1 MPVLL
6 LIRHAT
12 NDFVKTGRLPGRTPN
27 IHLNEEG
34 RRQAEALAQLLRD
47 QPLDAIYSSPL
58 ERAIETA
65 WRIAADRGLPLRL
78 RPDLADVDNGDYTGM
93 EIKRLSED
101 EATRDFW
108 RTVVETPSQARFPNG
123 EGLLDMQQRVIK
135 ALEALAAAHP
145 DLEMP
150 AQAERAGASAEDKPK
165 RRPQVLAI
173 VAHADVIKAAL
184 AHYLGMPFD
193 NFQRLSIAP
202 ASISAVTIGHDDKT
216 GRRYVVVNCVNR
228 IPPTP

>member
-34 RRQAEALAQLLRD
+34 RRQAEALACLLHEH
-47 QPLDAIYSSPL
+47 PLDAIYSSPL

-65 WRIAADRGLPLRL
+65 WRIAADRNLPVAICR
-78 RPDLADVDNGDYTGM
+78 DLADTDNGDYTGM

-108 RTVVETPSQARFPNG
+108 RVVIETPH
-123 EGLLDMQQRVIK
+123 K
-135 ALEALAAAHP
+135 
-145 DLEMP
+145 
-150 AQAERAGASAEDKPK
+150 RASPTGKGCS
-165 RRPQVLAI
+165 RCSS
-173 VAHADVIKAAL
+173 
-184 AHYLGMPFD
+184 G
-193 NFQRLSIAP
+193 SC
-202 ASISAVTIGHDDKT
+202 GH
-216 GRRYVVVNCVNR
+216 
-228 IPPTP
+228 

>member
-1 MPVLL
+1 MPTLL

-34 RRQAEALAQLLRD
+34 RRQAEALARLLHEH
-47 QPLDAIYSSPL
+47 PLDAIYSSPL
-58 ERAIETA
+58 ERAVETA
-65 WRIAADRGLPLRL
+65 WRIAADRNLPITICG
-78 RPDLADVDNGDYTGM
+78 DLADTDNGRYTGM

-108 RTVVETPSQARFPNG
+108 RVVVETPSQARFPNG
-123 EGLLDMQQRVIK
+123 EGLLEMQQRVVR
-135 ALEALAAAHP
+135 ALEALLSAHP
-145 DLEMP
+145 DITQGE
-150 AQAERAGASAEDKPK
+150 ESEDKPK
-165 RRPQVLAI
+165 RRSQVIAA

-202 ASISAVTIGHDDKT
+202 ASISAVSVSHDDKT
-216 GRRYVVVNCVNR
+216 GRRYVVVNYVNR
-228 IPPTP
+228 VPAA

>member
-34 RRQAEALAQLLRD
+34 RRQAEALARLLHEH
-47 QPLDAIYSSPL
+47 PLDAIYSSPL

-65 WRIAADRGLPLRL
+65 WRIAANRNLPVII
-78 RPDLADVDNGDYTGM
+78 RPDLADIDNGDYTGM

-101 EATRDFW
+101 EATRAFW

-123 EGLLDMQQRVIK
+123 EGLLDMQQRVVN
-135 ALEALAAAHP
+135 ALEALIAAHP
-145 DLEMP
+145 DLE
-150 AQAERAGASAEDKPK
+150 AKTQGDQSGADEGAKPK
-165 RRPQVLAI
+165 RRPQVVAV

-193 NFQRLSIAP
+193 NFQRLNVAP
-202 ASISAVTIGHDDKT
+202 ASLSAITVGHDDKN
-216 GRRYVVVNCVNR
+216 GRRYISVNYINR
-228 IPPTP
+228 VPAA

>member
-34 RRQAEALAQLLRD
+34 RRQAEALACLLHEH
-47 QPLDAIYSSPL
+47 PLDAIYSSPL

-65 WRIAADRGLPLRL
+65 WRIAADRNLPVAICR
-78 RPDLADVDNGDYTGM
+78 DLADTDNGDYTGM

-108 RTVVETPSQARFPNG
+108 RVVIETPSQARFPNG
-123 EGLLDMQQRVIK
+123 EGLLEMQQRVVR
-135 ALEALAAAHP
+135 ALEALIAAHP
-145 DLEMP
+145 DREVQASGDP
-150 AQAERAGASAEDKPK
+150 AGSGAEDKPK

-193 NFQRLSIAP
+193 HFQRLSIAP
-202 ASISAVTIGHDDKT
+202 ASLTAVTIGHDDKT
-216 GRRYVVVNCVNR
+216 GRRYILVNYVNR
-228 IPPTP
+228 VPAA

>member
-1 MPVLL
+1 MPTLL

-34 RRQAEALAQLLRD
+34 RRQAEALARLLHEH
-47 QPLDAIYSSPL
+47 PLDAIYSSPL
-58 ERAIETA
+58 ERAVETA
-65 WRIAADRGLPLRL
+65 WRIAADRNLPITICC
-78 RPDLADVDNGDYTGM
+78 DLADTDNGSYTGM
-93 EIKRLSED
+93 EIKQLSED

-108 RTVVETPSQARFPNG
+108 RVVIETPSQARFPNG
-123 EGLLDMQQRVIK
+123 EGLLEMQQRVVR
-135 ALEALAAAHP
+135 ALEALLSAHP
-145 DLEMP
+145 DITQGE
-150 AQAERAGASAEDKPK
+150 ASEDKPK
-165 RRPQVLAI
+165 QRSQVIAA

-202 ASISAVTIGHDDKT
+202 ASISAVSMSHDDKT
-216 GRRYVVVNCVNR
+216 GRRHVVVNYINR
-228 IPPTP
+228 IPAA